1 LSQPAG
7 KVTDS
12 VDRFARLWG
21 EICGGVEIPS
31 WVQPAGGIITIF
43 TGATGND
50 TRNGTLQ
57 IIYRIRVTN

>member
-1 LSQPAG
+1 M
-7 KVTDS
+7 
-12 VDRFARLWG
+12 DRFARLWG